1 MLDGAV
7 VQRVERW
14 TCSQQVVGSNP
25 TRDKKLCN
33 NLRQVIHTCV
43 PLSPSSKMHH
53 TDNPILRTL
62 IYLPTV
68 KYEIMGLAT
77 KYGLN
82 GMQCGVSVIKEAV
95 WLCFKQNVQF

>member
-1 MLDGAV
+1 MFF
-7 VQRVERW
+7 
-14 TCSQQVVGSNP
+14 
-25 TRDKKLCN
+25 
-33 NLRQVIHTCV
+33 
-43 PLSPSSKMHH
+43 SKMHH

-82 GMQCGVSVIKEAV
+82 GVQCGVSVIKEAV
-95 WLCFKQNVQF
+95 WLCFKQNVQFEVGLFVVTCRGHFNILCSFLCDVWDIFSLFYSL